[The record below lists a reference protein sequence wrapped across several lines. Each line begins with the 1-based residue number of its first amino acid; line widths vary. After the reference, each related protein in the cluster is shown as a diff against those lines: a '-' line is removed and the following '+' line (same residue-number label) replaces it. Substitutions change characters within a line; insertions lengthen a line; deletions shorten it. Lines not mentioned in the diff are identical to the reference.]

1 MEETM
6 NKKDIL
12 ELMQKLDESSL
23 AEISLKDG
31 EFELTIKKTGEQPQ
45 ISYVGGTAAASQA
58 PAPASAQAPPAGSS
72 VPGET
77 SGAGS
82 EGPSDIDTY
91 ETITAP
97 IVGTFYRTPSPDA
110 PAFVDEGSEVD
121 EGDTLCIIEAMKVM
135 NELEAE
141 FPCRIHRVL
150 VENQQ
155 MVEYGT
161 PLFEVERLS

>member
-1 MEETM
+1 M

-12 ELMQKLDESSL
+12 ELMEKLNESSL

-31 EFELTIKKTGEQPQ
+31 EFELTIKKTAEQPQ
-45 ISYVGGTAAASQA
+45 ISYAGGAAVPTQA
-58 PAPASAQAPPAGSS
+58 PVQAATAQNPQQAA
-72 VPGET
+72 PGEAG
-77 SGAGS
+77 GAGA
-82 EGPSDIDTY
+82 EGPSGIDTY

>member
-1 MEETM
+1 M

-12 ELMQKLDESSL
+12 ELMEKLDDSSL
-23 AEISLKDG
+23 AELSLKDG
-31 EFELTIKKTGEQPQ
+31 EFELTIKKTAAQGQ
-45 ISYVGGTAAASQA
+45 ISYA
-58 PAPASAQAPPAGSS
+58 
-72 VPGET
+72 E
-77 SGAGS
+77 GAGAGYQAS
-82 EGPSDIDTY
+82 VQAGTTGEPVQAGVEGPSGVDTY

-97 IVGTFYRTPSPDA
+97 IVGTFYRAPSPDS
-110 PAFVDEGSEVD
+110 PPFVEEGSEVD
-121 EGDTLCIIEAMKVM
+121 EGDTLCVIEAMKVM

-161 PLFEVERLS
+161 PLFEVERL